1 LGRRNCLAS
10 DHFLS
15 PHGEADVPL
24 STPFLTPPRL
34 RAASALLLRT
44 HPPSQMSD
52 RANVYRDVMMRLKEL
67 DGTNMSSLSS
77 SSSSVDTTSDGWE
90 SDDSRLEIAVI
101 SADARQDST
110 SLLLPRDVY
119 DELDASEKVL
129 LPKMLE
135 K

>member
-1 LGRRNCLAS
+1 
-10 DHFLS
+10 
-15 PHGEADVPL
+15 
-24 STPFLTPPRL
+24 
-34 RAASALLLRT
+34 
-44 HPPSQMSD
+44 MSD
-52 RANVYRDVMMRLKEL
+52 RPNVYRDVMMRLKEL

-77 SSSSVDTTSDGWE
+77 SSSSVDTTSDRW
-90 SDDSRLEIAVI
+90 EIAVI
-101 SADARQDST
+101 SADARQSST

>member
-1 LGRRNCLAS
+1 
-10 DHFLS
+10 
-15 PHGEADVPL
+15 
-24 STPFLTPPRL
+24 
-34 RAASALLLRT
+34 
-44 HPPSQMSD
+44 MSD
-52 RANVYRDVMMRLKEL
+52 RPNVYRDVMMRLKEL

-77 SSSSVDTTSDGWE
+77 SSSSVDTTSNGWE